1 MNYTPEMVE
10 RMKEVYLENPTREA
24 VKLLAVEMD
33 RSEKSIIGKL
43 SREGVYQRQS
53 YKSKAGEDP
62 ITKEALVIEIA
73 EKLEV
78 DNLAGLEKS
87 PKAVLK
93 KLLESL

>member
-53 YKSKAGEDP
+53 YKSKTGEDP
-62 ITKEALVIEIA
+62 ITKEALVVEIA
-73 EKLEV
+73 EKLGV

-87 PKAVLK
+87 PKTVLK
-93 KLLESL
+93 KLLENL